1 MRAWLFGYRNAIQ
14 EAGTFCYGEQC
25 SVLLPASRFK
35 HRMVGRSIWRSLP
48 TVKSLLAF
56 LAALCASLSFAQAPA
71 KNDEIF
77 RYRGADRDARLVERA
92 KQEGQ
97 VVLYTSLAPTE
108 SKPLADAFERK
119 YGVKVELWRAL
130 SDKVVQRVITEAQGN
145 RHTVDVVETN
155 GPEME
160 ALAQEKLLAEI
171 HSPYLADL
179 PADGIPPHRSWFPD
193 RLNFFVVGYNTQKVQ
208 RSEIPATYEGFLD
221 PKWKGR
227 IGIEATD
234 SEWMAA
240 IVKKWGDAKGMDYF
254 RKLAAMKP
262 DMRKGHVLLAQLVAT
277 GEVPVGL
284 TMYNANIESLKKKG
298 APIDFV
304 PVQPVIARPQGIGVA
319 RAAPHPNAALL
330 FVDFVLSPEGQKL
343 YESMGRVPASTK
355 VKSELNNFPFV
366 MTDPNIVLKESQ
378 KWEGLWNEL
387 FLNK

>member
-1 MRAWLFGYRNAIQ
+1 MA
-14 EAGTFCYGEQC
+14 C
-25 SVLLPASRFK
+25 
-35 HRMVGRSIWRSLP
+35 
-48 TVKSLLAF
+48 
-56 LAALCASLSFAQAPA
+56 LAALVAPVVLAQAPA
-71 KNDEIF
+71 KNDELL
-77 RYRGADRDARLVERA
+77 RYRGADRESRLVERA
-92 KQEGQ
+92 KQEGT
-97 VVLYTSLAPTE
+97 VILYTSLAPTE
-108 SKPLADAFERK
+108 SKPLAEAFEK
-119 YGVKVELWRAL
+119 KHGVKVELWRAL
-130 SDKVVQRVITEAQGN
+130 SDKVVQRVITEARAN

-160 ALAQEKLLAEI
+160 ALAQEKLLAEV

-179 PADGIPPHRSWFPD
+179 PADAIPPHRTWYAD
-193 RLNFFVVGYNTQKVQ
+193 RLNFFVVGYNTQKVR
-208 RSEIPATYEGFLD
+208 RSELPATYEGFLD

-240 IVKKWGDAKGMDYF
+240 IVKRWGEAKGMDYF

-319 RAAPHPNAALL
+319 KDAPHPAAALL

-366 MTDPNIVLKESQ
+366 MTDPNIVLRESQ
-378 KWEGLWNEL
+378 KWETLWNEL
-387 FLNK
+387 FLAK

>member
-1 MRAWLFGYRNAIQ
+1 MS
-14 EAGTFCYGEQC
+14 GTVNRG
-25 SVLLPASRFK
+25 PA
-35 HRMVGRSIWRSLP
+35 L
-48 TVKSLLAF
+48 KSLLAL
-56 LAALCASLSFAQAPA
+56 LAAFVAPVAFAQAPG
-71 KNDEIF
+71 KSDDVL
-77 RYRGADRDARLVERA
+77 RYRGADREARLVERA
-92 KQEGQ
+92 KQEGT
-97 VVLYTSLAPTE
+97 VSLYTSLAPTE
-108 SKPLADAFERK
+108 SQPLAQAFEKK
-119 YGVKVELWRAL
+119 YAIKVELWRAL
-130 SDKVVQRVITEAQGN
+130 SDKVVQRVVTEARAN

-160 ALAQEKLLAEI
+160 ALAQERVLAEV

-179 PADGIPPHRSWFPD
+179 PADGIPPHRSWYPD
-193 RLNFFVVGYNTQKVQ
+193 RLNFFVVGYNTEKVK
-208 RSEIPATYEGFLD
+208 RSELPATYEGFLD

-240 IVKKWGDAKGMDYF
+240 IVKKWGEARGMDFF
-254 RKLAAMKP
+254 RKLSAMKP

-304 PVQPVIARPQGIGVA
+304 PVQPVIARPQGIAVA
-319 RAAPHPNAALL
+319 RDAPHPAAALL

-378 KWEGLWNEL
+378 KWETLWNEL
-387 FLNK
+387 FLAK